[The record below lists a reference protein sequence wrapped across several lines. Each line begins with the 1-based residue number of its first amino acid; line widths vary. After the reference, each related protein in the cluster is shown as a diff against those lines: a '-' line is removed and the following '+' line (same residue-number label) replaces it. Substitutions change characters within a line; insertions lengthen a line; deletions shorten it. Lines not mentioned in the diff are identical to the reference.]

1 MLKKSFTYTDYNGNE
16 RKETHWFNLSEAEL
30 TEMELEVDGG
40 LANYITRISEEQSG
54 PKIIKIFKDI
64 ILRAYGIKSDDGRR
78 FIKSEK
84 LKEEFAQTE
93 AYSILFM
100 ELATNSEKAAEF
112 INGIVPKNVGTN
124 VDPKALHPALE
135 K

>member
-1 MLKKSFTYTDYNGNE
+1 MLKKVIEFTDYNGVE

-30 TEMELEVDGG
+30 TEMQLEVDGG
-40 LANYITRISEEQSG
+40 LAEYIMRISEEQSG
-54 PKIIKIFKDI
+54 PKIIKMFKDI

-78 FIKSEK
+78 FIKTEK

-93 AYSILFM
+93 AYSKLFM
-100 ELATNSEKAAEF
+100 ELAQDADKAAEF
-112 INGIVPKNVGTN
+112 INGIVPNNVKGK
-124 VDPKALHPALE
+124 VDPKALHPALD